1 MRLDLFMEL
10 ASPPSST
17 RGEALV
23 FEDAVGIARA
33 ADRLGYDAL
42 WLAEHHFLG
51 DYSNSSAPDMV
62 LAAMARET
70 RRIGLGLG
78 VLPLPLHDP
87 LRVAERLATLDA
99 LSGGRV
105 LWGIGRGVTLTELE
119 AFGVAPGESRALML
133 ERHEALVA
141 MLRSGACER
150 GGRRHEIRPRPRS
163 ALAEGWLAAVSP
175 ESFELAAA
183 LGLDVMTGPF
193 KPWPLVRADLER
205 YRRLAP
211 RGRTSFA
218 LAVYCEPDHAAARR
232 RAEAGIVW
240 AYRRVMELT
249 RPLLSRQLEGYE
261 HYRRL
266 GWLAPLLDRVLSLA
280 LLERLGLAAVGD
292 PAHVAR
298 RLSALAASGLDRVS
312 LIVGGGDLEPE
323 ACVSCLELIAREV
336 RPAIAAAPAA
346 TRRAVRA

>member
-1 MRLDLFMEL
+1 MYIDLFMEL
-10 ASPPSST
+10 ASPPSSG
-17 RGEALV
+17 RGDAAV
-23 FEDAVGIARA
+23 FDDAIAVARA
-33 ADRLGYDAL
+33 ADRLDYDAV

-70 RRIGLGLG
+70 RRIGLGFG

-119 AFGVAPGESRALML
+119 AFGIAPGESRALMR
-133 ERHEALVA
+133 ERYAELVD
-141 MLRSGACER
+141 MLRNGTCER
-150 GGRRHEIRPRPRS
+150 GGSRHEIRPRPRP
-163 ALAEGWLAAVSP
+163 ALAHGWLAAVSP
-175 ESFELAAA
+175 ESFELAAT

-193 KPWPLVRADLER
+193 KPWPLVRADLAR

-211 RGRTSFA
+211 GGATSFA
-218 LAVYCEPDHAAARR
+218 LAVYCEADHEAARR

-249 RPLLSRQLEGYE
+249 RPLLARQLDGYE

-266 GWLAPLLDRVLSLA
+266 GWLAPLLDRVLSLGV
-280 LLERLGLAAVGD
+280 LERLGLAAVGD

-298 RLSALAASGLDRVS
+298 RLSELAASGLDRVS
-312 LIVGGGDLEPE
+312 LIVGGGDLAADES
-323 ACVSCLELIAREV
+323 VRSLELIAREV
-336 RPAIAAAPAA
+336 RPAIAAAPKSAP
-346 TRRAVRA
+346 RPVRA